1 MKKNSVELKEKGYE
15 LIGENVVVLISFL
28 VILLL
33 FESFVLSWG
42 VFYLGLLLLL
52 LLVFRLEFLGIL
64 RNFEIEYIVLN
75 LYVVKVWENK
85 K

>member
-1 MKKNSVELKEKGYE
+1 MKKKSVEWKEKGYE
-15 LIGENVVVLISFL
+15 LIGENVVVLISFV

-33 FESFVLSWG
+33 FEGFVLSLG

-64 RNFEIEYIVLN
+64 RNRVYCFKFVCIESLR
-75 LYVVKVWENK
+75 E
-85 K
+85 